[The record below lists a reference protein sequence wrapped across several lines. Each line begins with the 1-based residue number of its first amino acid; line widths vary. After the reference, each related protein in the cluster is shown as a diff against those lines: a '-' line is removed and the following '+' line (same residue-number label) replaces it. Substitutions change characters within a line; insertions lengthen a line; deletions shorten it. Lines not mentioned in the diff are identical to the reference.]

1 MSAKHKVR
9 QQRQQRKARQVKR
22 VEFVL
27 YSDSERDHVLY
38 DHLSRLAARGEAG
51 DWIRATLY
59 AALVGQGDQPSTSTS
74 TEPGSGPDL
83 SAIMAELAEMKQE
96 LRRRPAAPL
105 PMPSTPPTMHDA
117 GDVGSPASA
126 PAPDDKYGG
135 LDMSRRRRSGPA
147 QKIEAPAPDVATP
160 AAPLDASAAR
170 KALLTSIMSYTGQ
183 PSAAGG

>member
-83 SAIMAELAEMKQE
+83 SAIMAELAELKQE

-126 PAPDDKYGG
+126 PAPDDDKYGG
-135 LDMSRRRRSGPA
+135 LDMSRRRRAGPA
-147 QKIEAPAPDVATP
+147 KVITPAPTP
-160 AAPLDASAAR
+160 AAAPVLDARAAR
-170 KALLTSIMSYTGQ
+170 EARDQLLASIRSY
-183 PSAAGG
+183 GGAQ